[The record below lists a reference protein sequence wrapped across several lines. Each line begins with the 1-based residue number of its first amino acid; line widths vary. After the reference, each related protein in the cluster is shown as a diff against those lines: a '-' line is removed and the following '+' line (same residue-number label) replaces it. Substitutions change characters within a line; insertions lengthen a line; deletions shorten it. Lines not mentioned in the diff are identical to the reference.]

1 MFRSVRFY
9 SVASPWPDSEQDLSA
24 KLAGAAFKPCGPYME
39 RSTGFEAPIA
49 EELGLARRVAGADL
63 LQLRSQVRLLPAAA
77 LNEVLETRLAE
88 YRARMQQEP
97 GRRTKRQLKEQ
108 TRDELLPKALLKSE
122 RTTALYLSTERVLAV
137 GSASATRAERF
148 LETLRFAFGKL
159 EVTPLELDRPFG
171 ELLARTFTGDGPREL
186 VLARECRMRDIKDA
200 KSTVRWQNVDL
211 AHSTVQRCLR
221 DGMELTH
228 LAFEFDNV
236 MSGVLDANGVLTKLA
251 LADVEEAPEGDGD
264 DPLAKRD
271 AEIALFGGALR
282 ELLRSLG
289 RALGGKTLD
298 DAVRPVARI
307 VGTSEAPTA
316 LAAADP
322 LLEVGAELDGMAPEM
337 SAALPAGT

>member
-24 KLAGAAFKPCGPYME
+24 KLAGAAFKPCGPYTE

-49 EELGLARRVAGADL
+49 DELGLARRVAGADL
-63 LQLRSQVRLLPAAA
+63 LLLRSQMRLLPAAA
-77 LNEVLETRLAE
+77 LNEVLEVRLAE

-148 LETLRFAFGKL
+148 LDTLRFALGKL
-159 EVTPLELDRPFG
+159 EAVPLELHRPFG
-171 ELLARTFTGDGPREL
+171 ELLTRTFTGDGPREL

-200 KSTVRWQNVDL
+200 KSTVRWQSVDL

-251 LADVEEAPEGDGD
+251 LADVEEAPDSDGD

-282 ELLRSLG
+282 ELLRSFR
-289 RALGGKTLD
+289 RALGGEAGD
-298 DAVRPVARI
+298 EAVGPAHHVI
-307 VGTSEAPTA
+307 VGTHAAPATLSSEDSTA
-316 LAAADP
+316 GVAAAT
-322 LLEVGAELDGMAPEM
+322 A
-337 SAALPAGT
+337 